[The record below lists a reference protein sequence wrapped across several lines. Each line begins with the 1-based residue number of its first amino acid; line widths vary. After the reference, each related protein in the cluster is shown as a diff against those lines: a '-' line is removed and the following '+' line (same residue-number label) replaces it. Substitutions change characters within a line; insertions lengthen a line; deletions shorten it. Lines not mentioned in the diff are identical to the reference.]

1 MPMQPSTQVTHIP
14 DAGVMDSSVLFFVS
28 VAADEFT
35 LDNVDDI
42 VYSSAVCVYFFC
54 ISQATHGSI

>member
-14 DAGVMDSSVLFFVS
+14 DAGVIDSSVLFLVS

-35 LDNVDDI
+35 LDNDVGI
-42 VYSSAVCVYFFC
+42 LYSSVVIFYFFC
-54 ISQATHGSI
+54 ISHATHGSI

>member
-14 DAGVMDSSVLFFVS
+14 DAGVIDSSVLFLVS

-35 LDNVDDI
+35 LDSVFDI
-42 VYSSAVCVYFFC
+42 LLSSAINDYFFG
-54 ISQATHGSI
+54 ISHATHGPM